1 MQTVSK
7 QKVEAALQ
15 IVKAI
20 ADAIRELKEVPSGHL
35 YARLMGNLTLQQ
47 YEEVIQVL
55 VRAKV
60 ITVKNHL
67 ITWIGGNE

>member
-35 YARLMGNLTLQQ
+35 YANLMGKLTLQQ

-67 ITWIGGNE
+67 ITWIGGTE